1 MLRWRLAIKKRY
13 ILAMVRI
20 CVALRL
26 HVKVKAPPANGKL
39 CQKQLAAP
47 GRFLHGAATFVTPG
61 QPLEILESFFCNALQ
76 HFGIMARCSPHRMPE
91 VPS

>member
-1 MLRWRLAIKKRY
+1 MLLLLGIPPKL
-13 ILAMVRI
+13 IAMVRI
-20 CVALRL
+20 CVAPRL
-26 HVKVKAPPANGKL
+26 NVKVKAPPAANSKL

-76 HFGIMARCSPHRMPE
+76 HFGTMVRCSPHRTPE